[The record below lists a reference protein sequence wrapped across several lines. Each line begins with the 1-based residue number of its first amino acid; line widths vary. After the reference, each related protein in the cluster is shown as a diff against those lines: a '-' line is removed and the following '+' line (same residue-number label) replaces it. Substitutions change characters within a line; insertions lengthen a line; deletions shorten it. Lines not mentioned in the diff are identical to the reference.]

1 MMGFSHSLR
10 WVGTQD
16 QGRQCLQQIR
26 IRRNPSE
33 VNCQERRQRKG
44 EGPGE
49 PSLPLTRDRETCS
62 VWCFS
67 FPCTRSWSRWAVS
80 AASGELASTTQSM
93 EAGSG
98 RWGWKQVPHHSL
110 SFYPLPVAKTSP
122 RLHLPA
128 LLSPMMSATPSFR
141 VLGVAVG
148 DSSVSPKSKRILL
161 GDTPRWVAMWS
172 TTLCRGSDWERRK
185 EPRRPSLP

>member
-1 MMGFSHSLR
+1 MMGLSHSLG
-10 WVGTQD
+10 WAGTQG
-16 QGRQCLQQIR
+16 QGGQSLQQIR
-26 IRRNPSE
+26 TRRNPSA

-44 EGPGE
+44 EGRGE
-49 PSLPLTRDRETCS
+49 PCLPLTRDSETCS

-80 AASGELASTTQSM
+80 AASGELASTTQSV

-98 RWGWKQVPHHSL
+98 RWGWTQAPHPGL
-110 SFYPLPVAKTSP
+110 PFNPLPVAKASS

-172 TTLCRGSDWERRK
+172 TTLCRGSDWGRR
-185 EPRRPSLP
+185 